1 MKDEIIY
8 GRNSVLEALT
18 AGKRKISRLVIADST
33 SGHKIEQIKKIAAK
47 QRIALHQW
55 NRKRIDSLCGIDQHQ
70 GVAVIVSRR
79 KICNLQDIFHNI
91 EQKQEIPFLLIL
103 DRIEDPRN
111 LGALIRTAEAV
122 GVHGVVISKH
132 ESCGVTPTVA
142 KASAGAIEYIPIVQV
157 SNVAMLCDQL
167 KEKGVWLFGADPE
180 GGIYWSDT
188 DFTIP
193 LAILLGSEGRGLKN
207 ILKKKCDFL
216 ISIPMKG
223 SISSLN
229 VATAGGVFL
238 CEVVKQRNL

>member
-33 SGHKIEQIKKIAAK
+33 SGQKLEQIKKIAAK
-47 QRIALHQW
+47 QNITLHQW
-55 NRKRIDSLCGIDQHQ
+55 NRKRIDSVCGTDRHQ
-70 GVAVIVSRR
+70 GVAVIISQR
-79 KICNLQDIFHNI
+79 KIYNLQDIFHRI
-91 EQKQEIPFLLIL
+91 EQKRESAFLLIL

-111 LGALIRTAEAV
+111 LGALIRTAESA
-122 GVHGVVISKH
+122 GVHGVIISKH

-142 KASAGAIEYIPIVQV
+142 KASAGATEYMPIVQV
-157 SNVAMLCDQL
+157 SNLAMVCDQL
-167 KEKGVWLFGADPE
+167 KEKGIWLFGADP
-180 GGIYWSDT
+180 GGKTYWSDT

-216 ISIPMKG
+216 ISIPMRG
-223 SISSLN
+223 CISSLN

-238 CEVVKQRNL
+238 YEVVKQRNL

>member
-18 AGKRKISRLVIADST
+18 AGKREISRLVIADST

-47 QRIALHQW
+47 QRIVLHQW
-55 NRKRIDSLCGIDQHQ
+55 NRKRIDSLCGTDQHQ
-70 GVAVIVSRR
+70 GVAVIISQR
-79 KICNLQDIFHNI
+79 KICNLQDIFYNI
-91 EQKQEIPFLLIL
+91 EQKQESPFLLIL

-122 GVHGVVISKH
+122 GVHGVIISKH

-157 SNVAMLCDQL
+157 SNVAMVCDQL
-167 KEKGVWLFGADPE
+167 KEKGIWLFGADP
-180 GGIYWSDT
+180 GGKTYWSDT

-238 CEVVKQRNL
+238 YEVVKQRNL